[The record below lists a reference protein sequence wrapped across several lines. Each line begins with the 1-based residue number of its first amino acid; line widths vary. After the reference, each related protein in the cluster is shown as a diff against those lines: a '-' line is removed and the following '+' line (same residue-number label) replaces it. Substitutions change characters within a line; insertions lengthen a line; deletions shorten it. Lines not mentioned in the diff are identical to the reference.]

1 MNRPRLEVA
10 EVVRTYGDAFLDRY
24 GDVLS
29 PEPRRVLRDIADC
42 RTAALGGHV
51 ERCDHCDYQQV
62 AYNSCRNRHCPKCQA
77 TAAAEWMEA
86 RQAELLPVEYQHV
99 VFTLPAALGPIALQN
114 QREVYGLLFRAA
126 AETLQ
131 QIAADPKHLG
141 AQIGFVA
148 VLHTWGQNLQHHP
161 HVHCV
166 VPGGGLSPDGS
177 RWIPCKPGFFLPV
190 RVLSRVFRGKFLAL
204 IKAAFDQG
212 KLSFHGKLA
221 GLADAAEFQRGLAAS
236 AQTEWVVYSKPPF
249 GGPDQVLRYLARYT
263 HRVAISNHRLIAIE
277 NGEVTFQWKDYASDG
292 KQRTMTLKAIE
303 FLRRFLLHVLP
314 VGFVRIRHYGFLAN
328 RVCREKLKLCRAL
341 LLDAVSSDGLA
352 EPERASDPKEAL
364 EGESAAHICPICGKG
379 RLAIVETLW
388 AVSVN
393 RRRTL
398 DQQPATQRT
407 AIDTS

>member
-1 MNRPRLEVA
+1 
-10 EVVRTYGDAFLDRY
+10 
-24 GDVLS
+24 
-29 PEPRRVLRDIADC
+29 
-42 RTAALGGHV
+42 
-51 ERCDHCDYQQV
+51 
-62 AYNSCRNRHCPKCQA
+62 
-77 TAAAEWMEA
+77 MEA

-148 VLHTWGQNLQHHP
+148 VLHTWGQNLRHHP

-177 RWIPCKPGFFLPV
+177 RWVPCKPGFFLPV

-204 IKAAFDQG
+204 FKAAFDQG

-221 GLADAAEFQRGLAAS
+221 GLADAAEFQRELAAS

-249 GGPDQVLRYLARYT
+249 GGPDQVLKYLARYT

-328 RVCREKLKLCRAL
+328 RVCREKLELCRAL
-341 LLDAVSSDGLA
+341 LLDAVSPDRLV
-352 EPERASDPKEAL
+352 ETERALDPKEAL
-364 EGESAAHICPICGKG
+364 EGESAAHVCPVCGKG
-379 RLAIVETLW
+379 RLVIVEILR

-393 RRRTL
+393 RRVPL